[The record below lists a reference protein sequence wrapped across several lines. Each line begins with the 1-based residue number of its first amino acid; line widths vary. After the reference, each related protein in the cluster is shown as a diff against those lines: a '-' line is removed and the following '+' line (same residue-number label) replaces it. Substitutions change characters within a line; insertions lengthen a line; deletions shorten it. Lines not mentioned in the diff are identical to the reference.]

1 MKQIVDRPKG
11 HIEAGF
17 EPMQRGDAL
26 ADDTLQ
32 LALAEIERVH
42 RALADERARIAE
54 LRRRIAELEDRS

>member
-1 MKQIVDRPKG
+1 
-11 HIEAGF
+11 
-17 EPMQRGDAL
+17 MQRGDAP

-32 LALAEIERVH
+32 LALAEIERVR